1 MITLKLGQ
9 LACLAALMW
18 ELGYLACLSLNIKRR
33 HEGVPLTRW
42 ERFALSPLAVAGIA
56 AQTVALSGVVTALIL
71 R

>member
-18 ELGYLACLSLNIKRR
+18 ELGYLACLTLNIKRR

-42 ERFALSPLAVAGIA
+42 ERFALSPLAVLGIV
-56 AQTVALSGVVTALIL
+56 AQTVALAGVVTALIL

>member
-18 ELGYLACLSLNIKRR
+18 ELGYLACLTLNIKRR

-42 ERFALSPLAVAGIA
+42 ERFALSPLAVAGLT
-56 AQTVALSGVVTALIL
+56 AQTLAVAGVITSIIL